1 MSADRLRLPGQYLLS
16 QLGSGLRPFP
26 YRGGVYRLLGLPL
39 PAQERIGFR
48 PPLPPVGF
56 RYVQPQWGDLPPSL
70 PSSGGTGPAPRA
82 ASSPANEFAAGT
94 AQSPPA
100 RAEPPSVPGPR
111 PATADFA
118 QSLQR
123 PSSPGPGGIHPGS
136 GRPQNE
142 RAYLAPAIEAEAATP
157 NPDPGEPK
165 RKGVR
170 GAVADTSAGTPL
182 EPPPSGPRS
191 TGLAIPGVT
200 ERRLGFTAL
209 AEQPSGQ
216 PSSQEVPAPLEPR
229 GPRSTASAVA
239 GAPRTAEAEPS
250 ATLRARPRV
259 ARQVDQL
266 RQAAAQIAVRQ
277 ASPREEPGEEPP
289 SPRRAP
295 SPSITREVIVIRPA
309 PRTVRVI
316 PRSFWASSVL
326 RSTHLGVLR

>member
-56 RYVQPQWGDLPPSL
+56 RYVQPQWGDLPPSV

-82 ASSPANEFAAGT
+82 ASSPPNELAAGT
-94 AQSPPA
+94 AQSPPV
-100 RAEPPSVPGPR
+100 RAEPPPVPGSR
-111 PATADFA
+111 SAKTDFA

-136 GRPQNE
+136 GRPRNE
-142 RAYLAPAIEAEAATP
+142 PASLAPAIEAEAATP

-165 RKGVR
+165 RKDVR
-170 GAVADTSAGTPL
+170 GAVADTPAGTPL
-182 EPPPSGPRS
+182 EPPPCGPRS

-209 AEQPSGQ
+209 AGQ
-216 PSSQEVPAPLEPR
+216 PSSHEVPAPLEPR
-229 GPRSTASAVA
+229 GPRSTAPAVA

-250 ATLRARPRV
+250 AMLRARPRV
-259 ARQVDQL
+259 AGQVDQL
-266 RQAAAQIAVRQ
+266 RQAAAQIAARQ

-289 SPRRAP
+289 GPRRAP
-295 SPSITREVIVIRPA
+295 SPSITREVIVIRPV
-309 PRTVRVI
+309 PRTARVI